1 MVRGVEEVICTIRS
15 STSSVTID
23 IIINKI
29 RVAQTFVHS
38 LSLFRGDM
46 WSFKKTAAK
55 R

>member
-15 STSSVTID
+15 SSSVTID